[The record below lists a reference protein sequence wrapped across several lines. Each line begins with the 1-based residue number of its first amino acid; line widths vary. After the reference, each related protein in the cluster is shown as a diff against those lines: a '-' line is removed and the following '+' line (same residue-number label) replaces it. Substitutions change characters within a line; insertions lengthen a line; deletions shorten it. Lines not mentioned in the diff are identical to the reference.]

1 MKKYFRKSWNEN
13 KDAGKGNIFSWC
25 DLFSIRLSL
34 SEEASHL
41 ISMHSFTSCCLCHN
55 KEWIIMSNLICTP
68 FVGLKHKHKL
78 SLTML
83 SDNWLLVFW
92 MRQKEDFF
100 PSLINL
106 LHIMK
111 HKWKLKSLACS
122 WTVVNLKPM
131 QRTPQNLTGFWIK
144 WMAYSCE
151 TIHNRN
157 LLYTKLR

>member
-1 MKKYFRKSWNEN
+1 MEPLKLQPTLAQMRKYFRNSWNEN
-13 KDAGKGNIFSWC
+13 KDAGKWKILSCC

-41 ISMHSFTSCCLCHN
+41 ISMHSFTSCLCHN

-68 FVGLKHKHKL
+68 LLGGN
-78 SLTML
+78 TNT
-83 SDNWLLVFW
+83 NWIWQCCLIIGYW
-92 MRQKEDFF
+92 FF
-100 PSLINL
+100 L
-106 LHIMK
+106 MK

-122 WTVVNLKPM
+122 WTVVNLKHM
-131 QRTPQNLTGFWIK
+131 QRNTRTPQNLTGFWTK

-151 TIHNRN
+151 MIHNRN